1 MKRFNIL
8 YLVVLL
14 AIVSLVYLSKRY
26 TQRSIMFYGFAE
38 NKEIDINFDQDIE
51 VSNILVS
58 PGQMIL
64 KGTPMLELDRPQLPF
79 KLNDI
84 RHDIDELE
92 AEKRARTE
100 RIKASVAKLEAQRLA
115 KIGDIRARILEL
127 ESEVQMNQSLL
138 KEMKSVDTPPVAA
151 TQPGPLR
158 IKIEGLKK
166 EMELSVAPLEVE
178 IERLNQELKTG
189 DQAVATKIRNL
200 ESELELY
207 KEHSDKMK
215 VEAPLDGVVGNV
227 LCKEGEHKSA
237 FSTLL
242 TFYNEKPTRV
252 KGYVHENLILEVKL
266 KDTLYIASH
275 QHPSH
280 NCYGIINGLGSRIVE
295 IPERLRKAPSIKT
308 YGREVIIDIPYN
320 NQFLQKEKVLLKV
333 LNTEISQESLWKQLL
348 TPRPTAVK
356 NDKSVVIKK

>member
-1 MKRFNIL
+1 
-8 YLVVLL
+8 
-14 AIVSLVYLSKRY
+14 
-26 TQRSIMFYGFAE
+26 MFYGFAE
-38 NKEIDINFDQDIE
+38 NKEIDINFDQDVEI
-51 VSNILVS
+51 SNILVS

-64 KGTPMLELDRPQLPF
+64 KGKPMLELKRPQLPF

-84 RHDIDELE
+84 RHDIYELE

-100 RIKASVAKLEAQRLA
+100 RIKASIAKLEAQRLA
-115 KIGDIRARILEL
+115 KIGDIRSRIEEL
-127 ESEVQMNQSLL
+127 ESEMQMNQHLL
-138 KEMKSVDTPPVAA
+138 KNIKSIDSDPDAE

-166 EMELSVAPLEVE
+166 EMALSVAPLEVE
-178 IERLNQELKTG
+178 IERLKQELKIG
-189 DQAVATKIRNL
+189 DQAVATRIKSL
-200 ESELELY
+200 ESELGLY
-207 KEHSDKMK
+207 EEHSEKMN
-215 VEAPLDGVVGNV
+215 VEAPVDGVVGNI
-227 LCKEGEHKSA
+227 LCKEGEYKSA

-280 NCYGIINGLGSRIVE
+280 HCYGVVNGLGSRIVE
-295 IPERLRKAPSIKT
+295 IPERLRKAPTIKT
-308 YGREVIIDIPYN
+308 YGREVIIDIPYD
-320 NQFLQKEKVLLKV
+320 NQFLQKEKVVLKV
-333 LNTEISQESLWKQLL
+333 LNAEASQKSLWQQLL
-348 TPRPTAVK
+348 TPGPAAVK